1 MNLTH
6 SVRTA
11 VPCVLLVALAGCQTD
26 AAVKSAELATDVQ
39 VLRDGLDSWKS
50 GGTPAALEAGANPT
64 QFTDPDWKAGAKLL
78 DYQLHKAGGEDDG
91 ETVCNVNLKLEVK
104 GKPVDKPVSYR
115 VTVKPKRAVSR
126 VVK

>member
-1 MNLTH
+1 MTLENT
-6 SVRTA
+6 VRTA
-11 VPCVLLVALAGCQTD
+11 VAGIAFVALAGCQTD
-26 AAVKSAELATDVQ
+26 APVKSDELATDVQ

-91 ETVCNVNLKLEVK
+91 ETLCNVNLKLEVK

-126 VVK
+126 VTK